1 MIKSFTVYKKFQ
13 CFLKIHILMAQNP
26 IHQLDK
32 LLAHQ
37 QSELLNCISM
47 MKFYLEMK
55 GLRWSQDLLKI
66 LQLVDSKRVAQNLEH
81 QMVQVLLRNKHYLC
95 LSLRDSVLIQLW
107 LRTHQQEFYNFL
119 NKDLE
124 ETNKDSQLIFLV

>member
-1 MIKSFTVYKKFQ
+1 MSLTVYKKLQ
-13 CFLKIHILMAQNP
+13 CFLKIHILMAQYP
-26 IHQLDK
+26 IHKLDK
-32 LLAHQ
+32 LLGHQ
-37 QSELLNCISM
+37 QSELLICISM

-95 LSLRDSVLIQLW
+95 LSLGNSVLLQLW